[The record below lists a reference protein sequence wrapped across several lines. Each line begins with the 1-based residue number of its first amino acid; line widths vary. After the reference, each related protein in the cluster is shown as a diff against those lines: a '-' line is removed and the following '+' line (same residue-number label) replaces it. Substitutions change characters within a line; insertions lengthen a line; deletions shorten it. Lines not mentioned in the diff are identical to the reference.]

1 MMFWQKSK
9 TMQYACANVDFTIQS
24 MPNYG
29 KEREYFS
36 FQFCFETKNFPN
48 NYTKQFFSKN
58 TSKQHFFKSSLL
70 KASK

>member
-1 MMFWQKSK
+1 MKCKFIH
-9 TMQYACANVDFTIQS
+9 FTIQS

-48 NYTKQFFSKN
+48 NYTKQSFFDN
-58 TSKQHFFKSSLL
+58 ASKQHFFKSKLL
-70 KASK
+70 KVRR